1 MSSEASAVSRHLLS
15 DVSCK
20 SERSQPEEMSKLVM
34 LQATIAVCVHG
45 HKQFSEVRSEFL
57 VRD

>member
-1 MSSEASAVSRHLLS
+1 MSRHLLS